1 MSGSVAQCCPL
12 VYTSWIVN
20 LQKILGNKIYFTT
33 APSVNRCFCKVG
45 NTGDRHKHLS
55 SSCAQGFT
63 DDRQKSSLF
72 FAPWRMRLI
81 TKHMWPAHG
90 IGSNCCLRVCWRG
103 RSPRKGPGGV
113 CKQDEAFG
121 SIFGLLG
128 SGRVL
133 AGDSIEKM
141 S

>member
-33 APSVNRCFCKVG
+33 APSVNRCFNKVG

-81 TKHMWPAHG
+81 TNTCGQHMGLGVIAAFGFVGEEGP
-90 IGSNCCLRVCWRG
+90 RG
-103 RSPRKGPGGV
+103 RALVVFVNKTRR
-113 CKQDEAFG
+113 
-121 SIFGLLG
+121 L
-128 SGRVL
+128 VL
-133 AGDSIEKM
+133 SLAC
-141 S
+141 